1 MSEEW
6 SRIGI
11 INIIGGR
18 NRANAAQDTIYW
30 MRFGGRDQSR
40 PYRRKN
46 AMNDDRSERRMYR
59 RSPGRQYGY
68 DYDPLRSTPPTG
80 NGSTPS
86 GRLSGTSAP
95 RSEPL
100 TGKDTG
106 NMGTRQTTGP
116 LSPRPDP
123 RRTRQLLRQQI
134 IATKSKTDTSED
146 TGPIDPDISTD
157 LELEEEEQI
166 AHVRPRETTRSFSRR
181 PAYPVQPRRPIPIE
195 EDEGE
200 PPIPFGDKLDL
211 LDPDLLYDD
220 EADPLANRVGRP
232 DSARVPVVPRDNPPD
247 TTARGRRRGI
257 STSDDVAYEENVPR
271 AKPKKKG
278 FLSRR
283 KLIVG
288 AIVVGG
294 GAVAAYELGPKIP
307 QALQNAGSNIEHQLQ
322 DAFNRGV
329 ASGGDAVRKELIN
342 GLDTLEGVSLEGA
355 IGAAQLTR
363 TAYDVFISPIV
374 TLASTIADDFLL
386 ALLNALITAR
396 KWLDQINA
404 DNATLLALT
413 NILQSWAD
421 QAKNMPKKLQTI
433 TETDLDGAQAYLRAL
448 QVKIKEEQAKLNGQ
462 ATPTPHVSA
471 TPKPSTTPGTT
482 TTPTH

>member
-1 MSEEW
+1 
-6 SRIGI
+6 
-11 INIIGGR
+11 
-18 NRANAAQDTIYW
+18 
-30 MRFGGRDQSR
+30 
-40 PYRRKN
+40 
-46 AMNDDRSERRMYR
+46 MNDDRSERRIYR

-68 DYDPLRSTPPTG
+68 DYDPLRSTPPAA

-86 GRLSGTSAP
+86 GRLSGTSSP

-100 TGKDTG
+100 TG
-106 NMGTRQTTGP
+106 NMGGGPATTGP

-134 IATKSKTDTSED
+134 IATKSKTGTSED
-146 TGPIDPDISTD
+146 TGHMDPDINAD
-157 LELEEEEQI
+157 LELDDEEEEVTY
-166 AHVRPRETTRSFSRR
+166 ARPRETTRHFSHR
-181 PAYPVQPRRPIPIE
+181 PLYPIQPRRPARIE
-195 EDEGE
+195 DDEVE
-200 PPIPFGDKLDL
+200 PPLPFDDELSR
-211 LDPDLLYDD
+211 LDPDLLYED
-220 EADPLANRVGRP
+220 EVDPLANRVGRP
-232 DSARVPVVPRDNPPD
+232 DSMRLPVTPRDDLPE
-247 TTARGRRRGI
+247 TTGRGRRRGI
-257 STSDDVAYEENVPR
+257 STADDYEEDYEEEEEEVQ
-271 AKPKKKG
+271 AKSRKKKKG
-278 FLSRR
+278 LTRR

-307 QALQNAGSNIEHQLQ
+307 QALENAGSNIEHQVA

-329 ASGGDAVRKELIN
+329 AAGGEAVRKELIN

-355 IGAAQLTR
+355 IGAAKLTR
-363 TAYDVFISPIV
+363 VAYDVFISPIV

-396 KWLDQINA
+396 KWLAKINA

-413 NILQSWAD
+413 NILQSWSD

-433 TETDLDGAQAYLRAL
+433 TQTDLDGAQTYLHAL
-448 QVKIKEEQAKLNGQ
+448 QLKIQAEQAKLNGQ
-462 ATPTPHVSA
+462 TTPTPSA
-471 TPKPSTTPGTT
+471 SGTPKSSTTPGST

>member
-1 MSEEW
+1 
-6 SRIGI
+6 
-11 INIIGGR
+11 
-18 NRANAAQDTIYW
+18 
-30 MRFGGRDQSR
+30 
-40 PYRRKN
+40 
-46 AMNDDRSERRMYR
+46 MNDDRSEKKIYR

-68 DYDPLRSTPPTG
+68 DYDPLRSQPSTG

-106 NMGTRQTTGP
+106 IIGGRQTTGP
-116 LSPRPDP
+116 LSPHPDP

-134 IATKSKTDTSED
+134 IATKSKTSASED
-146 TGPIDPDISTD
+146 TGQIDPDINTD
-157 LELEEEEQI
+157 VEPAEEEEI
-166 AHVRPRETTRSFSRR
+166 TYARPRERASSFSRR
-181 PAYPVQPRRPIPIE
+181 PSYLAQPRRPMRIE
-195 EDEGE
+195 EEVE
-200 PPIPFGDKLDL
+200 PPLPFDDELDL
-211 LDPDLLYDD
+211 LDPDLLYDN
-220 EADPLANRVGRP
+220 EPDPLVNRIGRP
-232 DSARVPVVPRDNPPD
+232 NSVRLPVVPRDNLPD
-247 TTARGRRRGI
+247 TTGRGSRRGI
-257 STSDDVAYEENVPR
+257 STSEDIDYEAEEAP
-271 AKPKKKG
+271 AKPKKKKG

-288 AIVVGG
+288 AVLVGG

-307 QALQNAGSNIEHQLQ
+307 QALQNAGANIEHQLQ

-329 ASGGDAVRKELIN
+329 AAGGEAVRKELIN

-355 IGAAQLTR
+355 IGAAKLTR
-363 TAYDVFISPIV
+363 TAYDVFVSPIV

-396 KWLDQINA
+396 KWLAQINA

-433 TETDLDGAQAYLRAL
+433 TQTDLDGAQTYLHGL
-448 QVKIKEEQAKLNGQ
+448 QQKIQAEQAKLNGQ
-462 ATPTPHVSA
+462 TTPTPHTSV
-471 TPKPSTTPGTT
+471 TPRPSTTPGTT